1 MLSYCTNYLAT
12 TPDITVYMNC
22 DTRLAVNLSLFD
34 LGERDE
40 FIFAI
45 KNYDYIDS
53 PYAFL
58 FRARKSDAD
67 DKGDVIFKITPEES
81 KALKPGAFY
90 NCAILLRAF
99 DQKEETEYIKITDN
113 GKIILEYGAQD
124 ITFIKDEDLDNLTGE
139 ITGVRIEPL
148 NTEQGG

>member
-1 MLSYCTNYLAT
+1 MLSYCTNYLAA

-22 DTRLAVNLSLFD
+22 DTRLAVNLSLFE

-53 PYAFL
+53 SYAFL

-67 DKGDVIFKITPEES
+67 ANGDVIFKITPEES

-148 NTEQGG
+148 AAEQEG

>member
-22 DTRLAVNLSLFD
+22 DTRLAVNLSLFE
-34 LGERDE
+34 LGDQDE
-40 FIFAI
+40 FIFTI

-67 DKGDVIFKITPEES
+67 QNGEVIFKITPEES
-81 KALKPGAFY
+81 KAIKPGAFY
-90 NCAILLRAF
+90 HCAILLRAL
-99 DQKEETEYIKITDN
+99 DKREETEYIKITEN
-113 GKIILEYGAQD
+113 GKIIVEYGAHD
-124 ITFIKDEDLDNLTGE
+124 ISIIRDIDLINE
-139 ITGVRIEPL
+139 ITDIRLVP
-148 NTEQGG
+148 TTAEQEN